1 MFKKVF
7 ITGGSGH
14 LGQELINYLKL
25 SNVEVYAPSHEACDI
40 TNLASLTS
48 HLDYFQPDLFI
59 HAAAFVDTFGC
70 ENDIRKAL
78 DINVKGTMNVV
89 EACVKR
95 PIKVVYISSEYVFGG
110 GISYSLNED
119 GDYTTDDKLCP
130 INVYGKTKAAAE
142 YIISILPKYQII
154 RAPFIKQ
161 IYPEV
166 FCDQYCSRYFL
177 DEVVPKI
184 WFNITENDE
193 KIVHIANEY
202 KSLYQLYKDK
212 NIEAKPIRMSEKQKK
227 IIPQYTGLV
236 NNSL

>member
-14 LGQELINYLKL
+14 LGRELINYLKI
-25 SNVEVYAPSHEACDI
+25 SNVEVYAPSHKACDI
-40 TNLASLTS
+40 TNLASLIS
-48 HLDYFQPDLFI
+48 HVDYFQPDLFI

-89 EACVKR
+89 EACMRR
-95 PIKVVYISSEYVFGG
+95 PIKVVYISSEYVFQGHPE
-110 GISYSLNED
+110 YSNTIDDRLN
-119 GDYTTDDKLCP
+119 P
-130 INVYGKTKAAAE
+130 MNVYGKTKAAAE
-142 YIISILPKYQII
+142 YIISILPNYKII

-161 IYPEV
+161 TYPEV

-177 DEVVPKI
+177 EDVVPKI
-184 WFNITENDE
+184 WFNILDKKNPEN
-193 KIVHIANEY
+193 IIHIANEY
-202 KSLYQLYKDK
+202 KSLYQLYKSK
-212 NIEAKPIRMSEKQKK
+212 GIGAKPIKMSKEQKK